1 MDKRIPLGKKWF
13 KDQGW
18 KAFPFQIDTWESY
31 LKGNSGLLNAPTGSG
46 KTYALW
52 LACLLSHLNEKGNK
66 KTKSPTGLKFL
77 WILPLRA
84 LSKDIQAAM
93 QRSVADFGLD
103 WRIETRTGD
112 TSTKERQK
120 QKKSPPDCLITTP
133 ESLHLLMSQK
143 NSSAYFNN
151 LEAIIIDEWHELLG
165 TKRGVQV
172 ELALSVLKEINST
185 NLRIWAISATIGNL
199 LEAREVLLGNS
210 AERGDFIQA
219 DIEKNIKIESILPDE
234 VEKYPWAGHL
244 GIKLIDKVI
253 PIIHK
258 NNTTLIFTNTR
269 SQTEIWYQKLLEKDP
284 ELAGAIAMHHGSLSN
299 PIRNWVEEALHS
311 GQIKVVVCTSS
322 LDLGVDFRPVDTIIQ
337 VGGPKGVSRFAQR
350 AGRSGH
356 RPGEISQIYFL
367 PTHSLELMEG
377 AALRSAIAEK
387 KFEARIPVEN
397 AFDVLLQFMITLA
410 VGEGFQPEKLKP
422 LIKSSYCFRNITD
435 EEWNWLINFIKQG
448 GQSLAA
454 YDEYHKVVEENG
466 ILRVVN
472 KRIAMRHRLS
482 IGTIVSDQILSVK
495 FVKGGHLG
503 TIEEYFISKL
513 KPGDVFWFSG
523 RNLEFVRLR
532 DMTVQV
538 KLSKKKSGII
548 PQWMGGRM
556 PLSSQLAFSIRQKLD
571 DFKHNIIKDIEIET
585 IKPLLGRQ
593 QETSLVPGKEE
604 LLIETL
610 VSREGFHIYFYPF
623 EGRFIHEVLA
633 GLVAYRISVSQPI
646 SFSIA
651 MNDYGFEL
659 LTDEVFDMEEA
670 ISTDL
675 FSPIH
680 LEHDIMSGINETEMA
695 KRRFRDIAAI
705 SGLIFKGFP
714 GKNIKEKHLQASSS
728 IMYGV
733 FTEYEFDNLLL
744 QQAHKEVLQ
753 QQMEKDRLTEA
764 LSRINGQT
772 IILKKLNKPSPF
784 SFPIMV
790 DRLNREKF
798 STETLEDR
806 VAKIQAQLED
816 S

>member
-1 MDKRIPLGKKWF
+1 MDKRISLGKKWF
-13 KDQGW
+13 KEQGW

-31 LKGNSGLLNAPTGSG
+31 LSGKSGLLNAPTGSG

-52 LACLLSHLNEKGNK
+52 IACLLSHLNKGSKKKNK
-66 KTKSPTGLKFL
+66 AKSGLKFL
-77 WILPLRA
+77 WILPLKA
-84 LSKDIQAAM
+84 LSKDIQLAM
-93 QRSVADFGLD
+93 QKSVNDFGLN
-103 WRIETRTGD
+103 WRVETRTGD
-112 TSTKERQK
+112 TSTKDRQK
-120 QKKSPPDCLITTP
+120 QKTNPPDCLITTP

-143 NSSAYFNN
+143 NSSAYFKN
-151 LEAIIIDEWHELLG
+151 LEAIIVDEWHELLG

-172 ELALSVLKEINST
+172 ELALSVLKDINDFKI
-185 NLRIWAISATIGNL
+185 RIWAISATIGNL
-199 LEAREVLLGNS
+199 MEARDVLLGKE
-210 AERGDFIQA
+210 AKEGDFIKA
-219 DIEKNIKIESILPDE
+219 DIEKVIEIESILPDE

-253 PIIHK
+253 PIIH
-258 NNTTLIFTNTR
+258 NNTTTLIFTNTR
-269 SQTEIWYQKLLEKDP
+269 SQTEIWYQKLLEKAP

-356 RPGEISQIYFL
+356 RPGEISKIYFL
-367 PTHSLELMEG
+367 PTHSLELIEG
-377 AALRSAIAEK
+377 AALRSAISEK
-387 KFEARIPVEN
+387 RFEARIPIEK

-410 VGEGFQPEKLKP
+410 VGEGFHPEKLKTQ
-422 LIKSSYCFRNITD
+422 IKSSYCFQNITD
-435 EEWNWLINFIKQG
+435 EEWNWLIDFIKHG
-448 GQSLAA
+448 GTSLSA
-454 YDEYHKVVEENG
+454 YDEYHKVIEENG
-466 ILRVVN
+466 YLKVVN
-472 KRIAMRHRLS
+472 KGIALRHRLS
-482 IGTIVSDQILSVK
+482 IGTIVGDQILNVK

-503 TIEEYFISKL
+503 SIEEYFISKL

-523 RNLEFVRLR
+523 RNLEFVRLK

-538 KLSKKKSGII
+538 KMSKEKTGII

-571 DFKHNIIKDIEIET
+571 DFKHGIITDIEIEK
-585 IKPLLGRQ
+585 IKPLLERQLLTSIIPGRN
-593 QETSLVPGKEE
+593 E

-610 VSREGFHIYFYPF
+610 ESKEGFHIYFYPF

-633 GLVAYRISVSQPI
+633 GLVAYRISISQPI

-670 ISTDL
+670 LSNDL
-675 FSPIH
+675 FSVID
-680 LEHDIMSGINETEMA
+680 LEDDIMSGLNETEMA

-705 SGLIFKGFP
+705 SGLIFKGLP
-714 GKNIKEKHLQASSS
+714 GKNVKEKHLQASSS
-728 IMYGV
+728 IMFGV
-733 FTEYEFDNLLL
+733 FTEYEPDNLLL
-744 QQAHKEVLQ
+744 LQAHIEVLQ
-753 QQMEKDRLTEA
+753 QQMEKDRLLEA
-764 LSRINGQT
+764 IRRINHQQ
-772 IILKKLNKPSPF
+772 IILKRLNKPSPF

-798 STETLEDR
+798 STETLAER
-806 VAKIQAQLED
+806 VAKIQAQLAN

>member
-1 MDKRIPLGKKWF
+1 MDKRIALGKKWF
-13 KDQGW
+13 DEQGW
-18 KAFPFQIDTWESY
+18 KAFPFQVDTWDSY
-31 LKGNSGLLNAPTGSG
+31 LSGKSGLLNAPTGSG

-52 LACLLSHLNEKGNK
+52 IACLLSHLSTNRSP
-66 KTKSPTGLKFL
+66 KTTKGLKFL

-84 LSKDIQAAM
+84 LAKDIQSAM
-93 QRSVADFGLD
+93 QKSATDFGLD

-112 TSTKERQK
+112 TSTKDRQK
-120 QKKSPPDCLITTP
+120 QKTSPPDCLITTP

-143 NSSAYFNN
+143 NSAGYFKN
-151 LEAIIIDEWHELLG
+151 LEAIIVDEWHELLG

-172 ELALSVLKEINST
+172 ELALTVLKEINQAKI
-185 NLRIWAISATIGNL
+185 RIWAISATIGNL
-199 LEAREVLLGNS
+199 MEARDVLLGDM
-210 AERGDFIQA
+210 ADQGDFIKA
-219 DIEKNIKIESILPDE
+219 TIEKEIHIESILPDE

-253 PIIHK
+253 PIIQ
-258 NNTTLIFTNTR
+258 NNKTTLIFTNTR
-269 SQTEIWYQKLLEKDP
+269 SQTEIWYQKLLEKAP

-311 GQIKVVVCTSS
+311 GQLKVVVCTSS

-356 RPGEISQIYFL
+356 RPGEISKIYFL
-367 PTHSLELMEG
+367 PTHSLELIEG
-377 AALRSAIAEK
+377 AALRLAIAEK
-387 KFEARIPVEN
+387 KFEARVPIQN
-397 AFDVLLQFMITLA
+397 AFDVLLQFLVTLA
-410 VGEGFQPEKLKP
+410 VGEGFLPEQLKLQ
-422 LIKSSYCFRNITD
+422 IKATYCFEKMKD
-435 EEWNWLINFIKQG
+435 EEWEWLIDFIKMG
-448 GQSLAA
+448 GKSLSA
-454 YDEYHKVVEENG
+454 YDEYHKVIEENG
-466 ILRVVN
+466 YLKVVN
-472 KRIAMRHRLS
+472 KGIAMRHRLS
-482 IGTIVSDQILSVK
+482 IGTIVSDQLLSVK
-495 FVKGGHLG
+495 FIKGGHLG
-503 TIEEYFISKL
+503 TIEEHFISKL

-523 RNLEFVRLR
+523 RNLEFVRMK

-538 KLSKKKSGII
+538 KLSKKKTGLI
-548 PQWMGGRM
+548 PQWLGGRM

-571 DFKHNIIKDIEIET
+571 DFNHGIIEDIEIEK
-585 IKPLLGRQ
+585 INPLLQRQ
-593 QETSLVPGKEE
+593 QQTSIIPGKNE

-610 VSREGFHIYFYPF
+610 VSKEGFHIYIYPF
-623 EGRFIHEVLA
+623 EGRFVHEVLA
-633 GLVAYRISVSQPI
+633 GLVAFRISVSQPI

-670 ISTDL
+670 LANDL
-675 FSPIH
+675 FSPNK
-680 LEHDIMSGINETEMA
+680 LEDDIMSGLNETEMA

-714 GKNIKEKHLQASSS
+714 GKNRKDKHLQATSS

-733 FTEYEFDNLLL
+733 FTAYESDNLLL
-744 QQAHKEVLQ
+744 QQAHNEVLQ
-753 QQMEKDRLTEA
+753 QQMEKDRLTA
-764 LSRINGQT
+764 AITRINQQK
-772 IILKKLNKPSPF
+772 IVLKKLNKPSPF

-798 STETLEDR
+798 STETLEER
-806 VAKIQAQLED
+806 VAKIQAQLEN